1 MPARAKVSQLPIKI
15 SVIARTLG
23 VSGQTVRT
31 WIRRLGITPCA
42 TPRIPA
48 RLALEE
54 ESRPK
59 TDRAVWALL
68 PQDAEKLIAA
78 FRSR

>member
-1 MPARAKVSQLPIKI
+1 MPRNAPVPSMPIKI
-15 SVIARTLG
+15 SAIARTLG

-42 TPRIPA
+42 TPRLPQ
-48 RLALEE
+48 RLALDTIE
-54 ESRPK
+54 PK
-59 TDRAVWALL
+59 TERSVWALM
-68 PQDAEKLIAA
+68 PQDAEKLIRA